1 MMNEP
6 PSLRRAGLLPRDK
19 EGWDVGTVRGADGRL
34 HVRVHRATGDVEWG
48 VMEPDE
54 EGEFIFKSADSET
67 AGSNGSKGDE
77 AGLFADVVKQAGGSL
92 PKWTG

>member
-6 PSLRRAGLLPRDK
+6 PNLRRAGLLPRDK
-19 EGWDVGTVRGADGRL
+19 DSWDVGTVREADGRL
-34 HVRVHRATGDVEWG
+34 HVRVHRDTGDVDWG
-48 VMEPDE
+48 VMEPD
-54 EGEFIFKSADSET
+54 GKGGFTFKSHHPET
-67 AGSNGSKGDE
+67 ASSNGWKGDE